1 MASVV
6 SSVASAAVLRREEDP
21 PGGLR
26 SHGTPGRFAPVV
38 PLLPPAPPT
47 VSCVPA
53 SRELVSGGPL
63 PLPLRGGAQAPG
75 RVSLLR
81 TTAAAALYYDFSVAL
96 PCLPL
101 QVEARNVAGGQ
112 KSFHLE
118 RQNAPAPDLRC
129 RWNKKC
135 PPATF
140 CLSTCN
146 VSRLHL
152 LRFEFP
158 PETACCG
165 VAAVAQVTTQME
177 QVTAQ
182 TAQVTTQMEQV

>member
-1 MASVV
+1 MGGATQVERRHGRCV
-6 SSVASAAVLRREEDP
+6 GFSSGSAEEGDP

-81 TTAAAALYYDFSVAL
+81 TTAAVAL
-96 PCLPL
+96 F
-101 QVEARNVAGGQ
+101 VISV
-112 KSFHLE
+112 
-118 RQNAPAPDLRC
+118 
-129 RWNKKC
+129 
-135 PPATF
+135 
-140 CLSTCN
+140 
-146 VSRLHL
+146 
-152 LRFEFP
+152 
-158 PETACCG
+158 
-165 VAAVAQVTTQME
+165 
-177 QVTAQ
+177 
-182 TAQVTTQMEQV
+182 

>member
-1 MASVV
+1 
-6 SSVASAAVLRREEDP
+6 
-21 PGGLR
+21 
-26 SHGTPGRFAPVV
+26 
-38 PLLPPAPPT
+38 
-47 VSCVPA
+47 
-53 SRELVSGGPL
+53 
-63 PLPLRGGAQAPG
+63 
-75 RVSLLR
+75 
-81 TTAAAALYYDFSVAL
+81 
-96 PCLPL
+96 
-101 QVEARNVAGGQ
+101 VETRNVAGGQ

-152 LRFEFP
+152 LRFGFP

-165 VAAVAQVTTQME
+165 VAAVAQVT
-177 QVTAQ
+177 AQ
-182 TAQVTTQMEQV
+182 TAQVSTPMAQISTPMAQISPQMGQISPQMGQV